1 MQRSSLIMSVIVG
14 LLVLGGLGLVL
25 TQAPQGA
32 AQTPAPLVTYPDFPP
47 TPTVGP
53 NPTAPA
59 GLASNNLLFQ
69 SDFADASALAAWQF
83 VDQTYVLP
91 DLAAAWEVNNGR
103 LVQVGSGAARNPS
116 SNEAAALVGDA
127 AWQDYTIRTSFYDE
141 YNGVVGLIAR
151 YQGTEPTQSSY
162 YRVRLYSTEHQVSP
176 KVVLEK
182 VVDGV
187 ATTMAE
193 SKTTSF
199 SPRAWH
205 TLALSVQG
213 ANVQVQLD
221 DQMLVTAQDTNPLPN
236 GRAGLFTYAIGGIFF
251 DDVRV
256 TAP

>member
-1 MQRSSLIMSVIVG
+1 MQRSSLLMSMIIG
-14 LLVLGGLGLVL
+14 LLVLAGVGIAL

-59 GLASNNLLFQ
+59 GLASSNVIFQ
-69 SDFADASALAAWQF
+69 SNFDDADALAAWQF
-83 VDQTYVLP
+83 VDQTYIIK
-91 DLAAAWEVNNGR
+91 DLEAAWEVSNGR
-103 LVQVGSGAARNPS
+103 LVQVGSGLARNPS
-116 SNEAAALVGDA
+116 TNEAAALVGDA
-127 AWQDYTIRTSFYDE
+127 AWRDYTIRTSFYDE
-141 YNGVVGLIAR
+141 YNGIVGLIAR

-162 YRVRLYSTEHQVSP
+162 YRVRLYSTQYQISP

-187 ATTMAE
+187 STMLAE
-193 SKTTSF
+193 VKTVGF
-199 SPRAWH
+199 APRIWH

-213 ANVQVQLD
+213 NSLQVQLD
-221 DQMLVTAQDTNPLPN
+221 GQMLVTAQDPNPLPS

-251 DDVRV
+251 DDMSVV
-256 TAP
+256 TP

>member
-1 MQRSSLIMSVIVG
+1 MMSLIVG
-14 LLVLGGLGLVL
+14 VLVLGGLGLVL

-59 GLASNNLLFQ
+59 GLASSNVLFE
-69 SDFADASALAAWQF
+69 SSFADASALAAWQF

-91 DLAAAWEVNNGR
+91 DLTAAWEVRNGR

-116 SNEAAALVGDA
+116 PNEAAALVGDA
-127 AWQDYTIRTSFYDE
+127 TWQDYTIRTSFYDE

-162 YRVRLYSTEHQVSP
+162 YRVRLFSTEYQVSP

-187 ATTMAE
+187 VTTLAE
-193 SKTTSF
+193 AKTAGFT
-199 SPRAWH
+199 PRMWH
-205 TLALSVQG
+205 TLELSVQG
-213 ANVQVQLD
+213 TSVQVQLD
-221 DQMLVTAQDTNPLPN
+221 GQMLVVAQDSNPLPS
-236 GRAGLFTYAIGGIFF
+236 GRAGIFTFAISGIFF
-251 DDVRV
+251 DDVMV
-256 TAP
+256 SIP

>member
-1 MQRSSLIMSVIVG
+1 MMSLVVG
-14 LLVLGGLGLVL
+14 VLVLGGLGLVL
-25 TQAPQGA
+25 TQTPQGA

-59 GLASNNLLFQ
+59 GLASSNVLFQ
-69 SDFADASALAAWQF
+69 SAFADTRALAEWQF
-83 VDQTYVLP
+83 VDQTYVIA
-91 DLAAAWEVNNGR
+91 DLAAAWEVANGR

-116 SNEAAALVGDA
+116 SNEAAALVGA
-127 AWQDYTIRTSFYDE
+127 ETWRDYTIRTSFYDE

-162 YRVRLYSTEHQVSP
+162 YRVRLFSTEHQVSP

-187 ATTMAE
+187 STTLAE
-193 SKTTSF
+193 TKTAGF
-199 SPRAWH
+199 SPRTWH

-221 DQMLVTAQDTNPLPN
+221 GQVLVAAQDTNPLPN

-251 DDVRV
+251 DDVAV
-256 TAP
+256 TTP